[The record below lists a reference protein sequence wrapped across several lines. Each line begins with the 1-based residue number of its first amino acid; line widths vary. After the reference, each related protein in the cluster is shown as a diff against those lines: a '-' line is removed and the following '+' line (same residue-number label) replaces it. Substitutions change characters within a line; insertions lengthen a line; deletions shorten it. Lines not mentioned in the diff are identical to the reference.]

1 MDKKQS
7 KENNL
12 KIASSSNI
20 QKLSDN
26 DKKKEINGK
35 DKPNPTK
42 TTKVHLKNSLNK
54 SLNEIDEK
62 VLNNA
67 FSKSYPNYSEC
78 QCSQKSL
85 GLMKS
90 CAYNSYKGLTKE
102 NNEDRVIVVSQIQ
115 KPHKSMHRMFPKMSY
130 FGIFDGHGGEN
141 CSEYLKNNFLN
152 FLIENKNF
160 PFDIKLAFT
169 ETFEKLEE
177 EFYIQNKSKSKEEL
191 DNSGSCAL
199 VVVMTENKIFIG
211 NIGDSRAIMSLNN
224 GNKVK
229 QLTID
234 HKPNNIKEYE
244 RIIKNGGKVYIDEND
259 HGKLDESKLNFIL
272 NKSDFEKYKTQN
284 EAIFRHFPSNLA
296 VLRTIGDIKLKK
308 EEYGGLP
315 GNIIATPEIFVYDYS
330 PSYDFMVLGCDGI
343 YDDLSNEEI
352 IGAAWHIFKNKA
364 KEKNYDLNVLSKDSC
379 DMIIKY
385 GLDLLTS
392 DNLTCVVIGMEGVQK
407 FLNLKK
413 LKEKK

>member
-20 QKLSDN
+20 HKLSDN

-115 KPHKSMHRMFPKMSY
+115 KPHKSMHRTWPKMSY

-259 HGKLDESKLNFIL
+259 HGKLDEIKLNFIL

-407 FLNLKK
+407 FINLKK